1 MKRWMRLDNAALIF
15 PAIRNSRWV
24 NTFRISAELTET
36 VDPAVLAQ
44 AVKDLK
50 PRFPSFYVRLGTGAF
65 WYYLQQIDEAPAP
78 RPEYAYPLSHMGKRE
93 QRRCCFRVLYHE
105 NRIAAEFFH
114 VITDGKGGE
123 IFVKSLVARY
133 LELRYGITVPK
144 EGGIRDIADKARPE
158 EVQDAFRKYT
168 GEVPMTRREDTVYH
182 LFGTPDGTG
191 FMHIIT
197 GLIPTD
203 ELVKK
208 AREYHSTVTGFLS
221 AVMIKT
227 IIDMQDCH
235 IRGKKRRPVK
245 ISVPIN
251 MRKVFG
257 AETLRNFT
265 LVLNIGVDPR
275 LKEYTLEEI
284 CREYR
289 NQMALELTPEKMAA
303 RIAANVLPAQN
314 KLLRVAPLF
323 IKNMAMRWVYSRY
336 GERKGCINISNLGL
350 IDMPAVM
357 QDHVKRID
365 FVVGVQLTY
374 PNNCSVASCG
384 NVTAVNMIRSIQET
398 ELERRFFTNLVK
410 LGIPVAVES
419 NES

>member
-1 MKRWMRLDNAALIF
+1 M
-15 PAIRNSRWV
+15 
-24 NTFRISAELTET
+24 
-36 VDPAVLAQ
+36 
-44 AVKDLK
+44 
-50 PRFPSFYVRLGTGAF
+50 
-65 WYYLQQIDEAPAP
+65 
-78 RPEYAYPLSHMGKRE
+78 
-93 QRRCCFRVLYHE
+93 
-105 NRIAAEFFH
+105 
-114 VITDGKGGE
+114 
-123 IFVKSLVARY
+123 
-133 LELRYGITVPK
+133 
-144 EGGIRDIADKARPE
+144 
-158 EVQDAFRKYT
+158 
-168 GEVPMTRREDTVYH
+168 
-182 LFGTPDGTG
+182 
-191 FMHIIT
+191 
-197 GLIPTD
+197 
-203 ELVKK
+203 
-208 AREYHSTVTGFLS
+208 
-221 AVMIKT
+221 
-227 IIDMQDCH
+227 
-235 IRGKKRRPVK
+235 
-245 ISVPIN
+245 
-251 MRKVFG
+251 
-257 AETLRNFT
+257 
-265 LVLNIGVDPR
+265 LNIGVDPR